1 MDEEDVQCVSSDFTL
16 VSRLT
21 NLLAK
26 YQVYPVHIL
35 EILDDLMNRDTLP
48 EDDNLTSP
56 LLCV

>member
-48 EDDNLTSP
+48 EDDNFTTP